1 MREPHAPLR
10 GTLRD
15 RIEAGRLLAEKLN
28 DFAGRMDVVVLGLPR
43 GGVPVAAEIAN
54 ALCAP
59 LDVCL
64 VRKLGVPGNEELA
77 MGAIGLGGTMVLNDR
92 LIQSLKIP
100 EDAIAQ
106 TITREIRELAR
117 RDLVYRGERPFPEIR
132 DRTVILVDDGIAT
145 GSTVTA
151 AISSLQGWEP
161 TAIIVAA
168 PVIPPEESAQLQERA
183 DRVVSLLQPD
193 PFHFLGYWYGDF
205 SATSDEEVCA
215 LLARSQALG

>member
-1 MREPHAPLR
+1 MRQPHASLR

-15 RIEAGRLLAEKLN
+15 RTEAGCLLAEKLS
-28 DFAGRMDVVVLGLPR
+28 DFADRSDVIVLGLPR
-43 GGVPVAAEIAN
+43 GGVPVAAEIAK
-54 ALCAP
+54 ALGAP

-92 LIQSLKIP
+92 LIQSLKVS
-100 EDAIAQ
+100 ETAIAQ

-145 GSTVTA
+145 GSTVA
-151 AISSLQGWEP
+151 AAMSSLQGREP

-168 PVIPPEESAQLQERA
+168 PVIPPDAIAQLQERA
-183 DRVVSLLQPD
+183 NRVVSLLQPD

-205 SATSDEEVCA
+205 SPTSDEEVCA
-215 LLARSQALG
+215 LLAQSPAVG